1 MFSHGFNTIIC
12 RLSTLFEG
20 DKVSDKNLEERQL
33 KVMQKVAKYHSQ
45 GLIIRDL
52 PCITSILRV
61 AKEKIDAGNSAWI
74 DALLSIVQ
82 LLGQPLT
89 KLASSDELRS
99 IENLCQMVIRV
110 IRVIGFIFTV

>member
-1 MFSHGFNTIIC
+1 M
-12 RLSTLFEG
+12 
-20 DKVSDKNLEERQL
+20 SDKNLEERQL

-61 AKEKIDAGNSAWI
+61 AKEKIDAGNSVWI
-74 DALLSIVQ
+74 DALLPIVQ